1 MKEGGSEGVGEGGRE
16 GGEKSGRRQRAQ
28 YIVNSSLVST
38 INRGVGGVVCCPYR
52 RLGC

>member
-1 MKEGGSEGVGEGGRE
+1 MKEGGSEGVGEGGGE
-16 GGEKSGRRQRAQ
+16 EGEKRGRRQRAQ

-38 INRGVGGVVCCPYR
+38 INRVGGVVCCPYR